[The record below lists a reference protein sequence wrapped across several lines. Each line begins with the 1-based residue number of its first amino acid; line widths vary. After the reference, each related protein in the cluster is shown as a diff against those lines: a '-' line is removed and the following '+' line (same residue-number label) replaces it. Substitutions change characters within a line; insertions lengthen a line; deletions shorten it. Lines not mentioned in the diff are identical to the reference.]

1 MDPTSDGLELK
12 QKVDY
17 LMEPD
22 DTLGW
27 HDEPD
32 VDESDGDAEVDDGG
46 LLPVDDVD
54 DVALARVLQRLGLV
68 AAEAVVRPR
77 LPKSDQNCHTAA

>member
-1 MDPTSDGLELK
+1 
-12 QKVDY
+12 
-17 LMEPD
+17 MEPD
-22 DTLGW
+22 NALGW
-27 HDEPD
+27 HNEPD
-32 VDESDGDAEVDDGG
+32 VDESDGDAEVNDGG

-77 LPKSDQNCHTAA
+77 LPESDQNCQTAA